1 MILLQLKV
9 SDREQHKTL
18 CILNK
23 KKPLK
28 SVIQI
33 HSSVHPRANT
43 IMLSCNK
50 NNNSHLLNNS
60 FIIIT
65 NSETSWYN
73 RLLPFEWFSKKL
85 TLIILTLRMFFS
97 SLLHHTYRSSVNNT
111 IWNSIGYNR
120 CLYFICFL

>member
-1 MILLQLKV
+1 MILLLQLKV

-18 CILNK
+18 MLKIQLNK

-43 IMLSCNK
+43 ITLSCNK
-50 NNNSHLLNNS
+50 NNNSHLLSHS

-65 NSETSWYN
+65 NPETGWYN

-97 SLLHHTYRSSVNNT
+97 SLLNH
-111 IWNSIGYNR
+111 I
-120 CLYFICFL
+120 